1 MGPTLLQQLD
11 AAGPLHRIEGVG
23 LFTPALLEP
32 FAAGRDAL
40 MRKYLSHCPVPPT
53 AANLCHFMRNATAA
67 SRRPAFDRMYALA
80 IERMMHQ
87 GTALDPRTGA

>member
-1 MGPTLLQQLD
+1 
-11 AAGPLHRIEGVG
+11 
-23 LFTPALLEP
+23 
-32 FAAGRDAL
+32 
-40 MRKYLSHCPVPPT
+40 
-53 AANLCHFMRNATAA
+53 MRNATAA